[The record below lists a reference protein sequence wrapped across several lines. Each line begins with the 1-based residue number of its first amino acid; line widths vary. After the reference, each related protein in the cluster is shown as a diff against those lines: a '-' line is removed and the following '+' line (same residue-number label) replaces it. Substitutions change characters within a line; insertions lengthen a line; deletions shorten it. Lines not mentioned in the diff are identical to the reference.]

1 MKFLDD
7 ESGDEDEESLLVC
20 CLVVVSDEPVSIWTT
35 CLKLEESA
43 WTKVVA

>member
-7 ESGDEDEESLLVC
+7 SGDDDDSCVCLLVC
-20 CLVVVSDEPVSIWTT
+20 FVVVSDEPVSIWTT